1 MQTFQPTCTAKSFNA
16 VAVHAVGGARHR
28 RLQAYLSIV
37 ITNRETGQQKI
48 VKNRQGKPVVATVEA
63 NSIIQLDHILR
74 GYFGNGDVDAII
86 QSIEKLDEFEG
97 VPYVN

>member
-1 MQTFQPTCTAKSFNA
+1 MQTYSPSSTAKSFNTI
-16 VAVHAVGGARHR
+16 AVHAIGDERHK

-37 ITNRETGQQKI
+37 LTNRETGQTKI
-48 VKNRQGKPVVATVEA
+48 VKNRQGKPVVATLEA

-74 GYFGNGDVDAII
+74 GYFGNSDVDVII
-86 QSIEKLDEFEG
+86 QSIEKLDEFGG

>member
-1 MQTFQPTCTAKSFNA
+1 MRTFQPTATVKSFNT
-16 VAVHAVGGARHR
+16 VAVHAIGDERHK
-28 RLQAYLSIV
+28 RLQAYLTIV
-37 ITNRETGQQKI
+37 LTNRETGQTKI

-74 GYFGNGDVDAII
+74 GYVGNGDVDAII